1 MDYKYKFT
9 IVMPVYNVEEFIHE
23 AVQSVISQEI
33 GIENIQLL
41 LVDDG
46 SPDSSGKICDEYASQ
61 YPNNI
66 FAVHKPN
73 GGLSSARNA
82 GLDLTEGKYVTF
94 TDPDDILPSNALSE
108 VWNFFEAH
116 YDETDITAIKLMYFD
131 GKKGNHYLNYKFSK
145 ENLVVDLNEKWDCPH
160 MSVAS
165 AFIKTAAIG
174 DLRFD
179 NRLSFAEDGLFSQ
192 TIIMEKQTIGLVS
205 STQYN
210 YRIRLTG
217 SDSLIQGSANNPK
230 WYLPTLKYYHMHLIE
245 KAKKRFGF
253 IPKYLQMVLMYE
265 LQWRFKRAQLS
276 TGVLTEEEEQEYYH
290 LICDIAKN
298 IDDDVIDAQRY
309 IWRDIKLFV
318 MSLKYDRR
326 PPDIVPD
333 ETGEDLLIQY
343 SSDTFYKLSNNNI
356 NFDFVE
362 IEGNKLTV
370 EGYTLIPMLGE
381 KNVGIEVLVNGE
393 AIPHKRFERNIFDV
407 CLTNKLQNNYSFS
420 ATFELNKKVKEYKI
434 QVAFVVDGKAV
445 VLKKHI
451 YRQHLRFN
459 HKNTSSYDVVNGWK
473 IKGDN
478 KNAIIVRR
486 CGALKHLF
494 AEINYAR
501 SLFKRRY
508 FKKVPIFRLYYIFR
522 KAFQFKPVWIITD
535 RPTQGG
541 DNGEALYKY
550 MLENHKEIDTYFI
563 LSKDCSDF
571 ERLAPT
577 KNVLAR
583 GSYKHK
589 IAILLSDCVISS
601 HAENDIFNPFGR
613 TADGYRDILGK
624 KKRIFLQHGI
634 TKDDVSNWLNRYS
647 KNFSGFICAARPEYD
662 SMLDEKYFY
671 SKNEIWLTGFP
682 RFDLLQDNADKRI
695 AIMPTWRKYLCG
707 KWDKTDDVWKLV
719 PGFCEST
726 YYRFYNGLINNEKLI
741 NAANKYGYQID
752 FFPHPNFQPHIDL
765 FEKNET
771 VNFIRKGSSYT
782 DVYNH
787 SALAIT
793 DYSSAI
799 FDFAYLRKPLV
810 YAHFD
815 KEEFFAGEHVY
826 TKGYFDYER
835 DGFGEVEYDLES
847 TVDRIIEYME
857 NGCELKDEY
866 RQRIDNFFAF
876 NDKNNCKRVYEKIM
890 ELGKK

>member
-1 MDYKYKFT
+1 MYKYKFT
-9 IVMPVYNVEEFIHE
+9 IVMPVYNVEEFIDE
-23 AVQSVISQEI
+23 AVQSVIDQEI

-41 LVDDG
+41 LIDDG
-46 SPDSSGKICDEYASQ
+46 ASDNSGEICDKYAEL

-94 TDPDDILPSNALSE
+94 TDPDDILPPNALSE
-108 VWNFFEAH
+108 VWEFFEAH
-116 YDETDITAIKLMYFD
+116 YEETDITAIKLMYFD
-131 GKKGNHYLNYKFSK
+131 GKRGNHYLNYKFSK
-145 ENLVVDLNEKWDCPH
+145 ENRVENLKENWDCPH

-165 AFIKTAAIG
+165 AFIKTSAIG

-179 NRLSFAEDGLFSQ
+179 DRLSFAEDGLFSQ

-210 YRIRLTG
+210 YRIRLIG

-230 WYLPTLKYYHMHLIE
+230 WYLPTLKYYHMHLIN
-245 KAKKRFGF
+245 KAKERFGY

-326 PPDIVPD
+326 APDVVEFED
-333 ETGEDLLIQY
+333 DLLLQY
-343 SSDTFYKLSNNNI
+343 SPETSYKISNNTV

-362 IEGNKLTV
+362 LENGKVTIEGF
-370 EGYTLIPMLGE
+370 TLLPLLGD
-381 KNVGIEVLVNGE
+381 KDIQVQILVNGKE
-393 AIPHKRFERNIFDV
+393 VPHKHFQRNIFDV
-407 CLTNKLQNNYSFS
+407 SLTNQLQENYSFS
-420 ATFELNKKVKEYKI
+420 ASFDINKKQKQYKI
-434 QVAFVVDGKAV
+434 QVAIVVDGQAV
-445 VLKKHI
+445 VMKKHV
-451 YRQHLRFN
+451 YRNHVRFN
-459 HKNTSSYDVVNGWK
+459 HKNTSSYMYKDGWK
-473 IKGDN
+473 FKGDN
-478 KNAIIVRR
+478 KNAIVVKR
-486 CGALKHLF
+486 CGFVKHVCAEFTF
-494 AEINYAR
+494 AK
-501 SLFKRRY
+501 SMFKSKR
-508 FKKVPIFRLYYIFR
+508 FKKVPLFRAYYAFR
-522 KAFQFKPVWIITD
+522 KMFKVKPIWIITD

-550 MLENHKEIDTYFI
+550 MLENHKEINTYFI
-563 LSKDCSDF
+563 LAKDAPDF
-571 ERLAPT
+571 ERLAET
-577 KNVLAR
+577 GNVLAK

-589 IAILLSDCVISS
+589 INILLSDCIISS
-601 HAENDIFNPFGR
+601 HAENDIFNPFGK
-613 TADGYRDILGK
+613 TANGYRDILCGK
-624 KKRIFLQHGI
+624 KRVFLQHGI
-634 TKDDVSNWLNRYS
+634 TKDDVSDWLNRYS
-647 KNFSGFICAARPEYD
+647 KNFSGFICAAKPEYD

-671 SKNEIWLTGFP
+671 NENKIWLTGFP
-682 RFDLLQDNADKRI
+682 RFDALEDNADKRI

-707 KWDKTDDVWKLV
+707 KWDPKTDVWKLL

-726 YYRFYNGLINNEKLI
+726 YYKFYNGLINDKKLI
-741 NAANKYGYQID
+741 DAAKKHGYEID
-752 FFPHPNFQPHIDL
+752 FFPHPNLQPHIDL
-765 FEKNET
+765 FEKNDT
-771 VNFIRKGSSYT
+771 VNFIRKGASYT
-782 DVYNH
+782 QVYNH

-799 FDFAYLRKPLV
+799 FDFAYLRKPLI
-810 YAHFD
+810 YTHFD
-815 KEEFFAGEHVY
+815 SEEFFAGEHVY

-847 TVDRIIEYME
+847 TVGRIIEYME
-857 NGCELKDEY
+857 NGCQLKPKY
-866 RQRIDNFFAF
+866 RERIDNFFAF
-876 NDKNNCKRVYEKIM
+876 NDKNNCQRVCEKIIA
-890 ELGKK
+890 LSKK